1 MNQQKTGGFNGVSKQ
16 GKKFRA
22 MISVDGE
29 QKHIGLFTRARDAAM
44 AYDEAIVANQHQ
56 LPYTKLNFSDG
67 IPIKDQLSDDDGYW
81 M

>member
-44 AYDEAIVANQHQ
+44 AYDEAIVANQPRINFH
-56 LPYTKLNFSDG
+56 TKS
-67 IPIKDQLSDDDGYW
+67 
-81 M
+81 